1 MDYWT
6 ETMQDDCYLIS
17 INGWEEAVLP
27 HEITKIKNTNGK
39 LVWPKEDVDY
49 QKGKRRFKSD
59 LLSKTILID
68 QYFASEQKNIEL
80 IQIELS
86 KVELNIQE
94 LIDENSGEDGLLED
108 LIEGEED
115 KQKLTIKSVKARL
128 KEINKD
134 QNFIDELNML
144 KECKELLE
152 NQTAIKKKLKSALKD
167 LDHKLENKYP
177 KLKEEEVKILVI
189 EKKWMNELSI
199 KMHNELDYVSQI
211 LTTRIRDLAKRYE
224 IPLPKLADEV
234 DNLTAKVKDHLIKMG
249 AKWE

>member
-1 MDYWT
+1 M
-6 ETMQDDCYLIS
+6 
-17 INGWEEAVLP
+17 
-27 HEITKIKNTNGK
+27 
-39 LVWPKEDVDY
+39 
-49 QKGKRRFKSD
+49 
-59 LLSKTILID
+59 
-68 QYFASEQKNIEL
+68 
-80 IQIELS
+80 
-86 KVELNIQE
+86 NIQE
-94 LIDENSGEDGLLED
+94 LIDENSGEDVLLED

-177 KLKEEEVKILVI
+177 KLKEEEVKLLVI

-224 IPLPKLADEV
+224 TPLQKLADEV

>member
-6 ETMQDDCYLIS
+6 ETMQDDWLFNS
-17 INGWEEAVLP
+17 INGWKSCLP

-49 QKGKRRFKSD
+49 QKGSAV
-59 LLSKTILID
+59 LNLTYYKTILID

-94 LIDENSGEDGLLED
+94 LIDENSGEWFARGFN
-108 LIEGEED
+108 EGEED

-152 NQTAIKKKLKSALKD
+152 NQTAIKKLKSALKD

-177 KLKEEEVKILVI
+177 KLKEEVKLLVI
-189 EKKWMNELSI
+189 EKM
-199 KMHNELDYVSQI
+199 
-211 LTTRIRDLAKRYE
+211 
-224 IPLPKLADEV
+224 DE
-234 DNLTAKVKDHLIKMG
+234 
-249 AKWE
+249 